1 MSAVLRPTARHLG
14 AALVGIAFLGAVI
27 GGVGAPLITS
37 VALQL
42 DVPLDAA
49 QWTLTVTLFAGAITA
64 PVLGRLGAGSH
75 RRAGILVTSCLVALG
90 GLLTALPLSSGALAL
105 SPKALGVLPFAIL
118 LVGRA
123 LQGLGLGLIALLMS
137 VARDRLPAE
146 RAHSTIATISVAG
159 TVGIGVAYPLMGLI
173 DQLVGLRF
181 AYGAGFLI
189 SLVAAL
195 IAWHTIP
202 RDAPSESDAPRP
214 RDAPLRRDA
223 ARPIGVPRRGSRIDY
238 PGAILLGIG
247 TLGVL
252 LAVAQPSVWGV
263 PWVGACIL
271 AAAAIALAGWV
282 AVERRTAAPLVDLGL
297 FSRGGLLRANAAM
310 LTAGVGM
317 YLLFALLTRY
327 VQTPSGAGYGF
338 GLSGVLAGA
347 ALIPFSVLGFL
358 AGRLTPWF
366 TAHVSARWTFVIY
379 ATFVIVAAVVFAIT
393 PGSLVATLAAMGVLG
408 FGVGG
413 VSAIMPRL
421 VLQGVPQ
428 RETSSVLSINQIV
441 RSVGFSIGSAVA
453 GLLLATATPAG
464 ALLPKEQ
471 GYSVAALFVLPLLV
485 LSTALIAV
493 APHHHDVDE

>member
-1 MSAVLRPTARHLG
+1 VNAPAPTRHLG
-14 AALVGIAFLGAVI
+14 AALVTIAFLGAVI

-37 VALQL
+37 VAVDLN
-42 DVPLDAA
+42 VPLDAA

-75 RRAGILVTSCLVALG
+75 RRASILVTSCLVALG
-90 GLLTALPLSSGALAL
+90 GLLTALPLAPTAPGSPTAPDAPTALAD
-105 SPKALGVLPFAIL
+105 GVLPFAVL

-137 VARDRLPAE
+137 VARDHLPTE

-159 TVGIGVAYPLMGLI
+159 TAGIGFAYPLMGFL
-173 DQLVGLRF
+173 DQVAGLRF
-181 AYGAGFLI
+181 AYGVGFLI

-195 IAWHTIP
+195 IAWRAIPKDAWSTIP
-202 RDAPSESDAPRP
+202 QDAPPAIPKGAPRP
-214 RDAPLRRDA
+214 NPN
-223 ARPIGVPRRGSRIDY
+223 PKIDY
-238 PGAILLGIG
+238 PGALLLGVG

-252 LAVAQPSVWGV
+252 LAVAQPAVWRM
-263 PWVGACIL
+263 PWVGASIL
-271 AAAAIALAGWV
+271 AAAAVALALWIV
-282 AVERRTAAPLVDLGL
+282 VERRTAAPLVDLGL
-297 FSRGGLLRANAAM
+297 FTRGGLLRANAAM

-317 YLLFALLTRY
+317 YLLFSLLTRY

-347 ALIPFSVLGFL
+347 ALIPFAVLGFV

-366 TAHVSARWTFVIY
+366 TARVSARWTFVIY
-379 ATFVIVAAVVFAIT
+379 AAFVVLAAVVFAIT
-393 PGSLVATLAAMGVLG
+393 PGSLIATLVAMAVLG

-421 VLQGVPQ
+421 VLDGMPQ
-428 RETSSVLSINQIV
+428 QETSSVLSINQIV

-464 ALLPKEQ
+464 ALLPDER
-471 GYSVAALFVLPLLV
+471 GYAIAALFVLPLLV
-485 LSTALIAV
+485 LSAVLIV
-493 APHHHDVDE
+493 VSPHRRDCAR